1 MMRSLFSG
9 VSGLKTHQT
18 RMDVIGNNIANVN
31 TTAYK
36 SQNMVFSDLL
46 YQTTQAASG
55 ANANTGRGGINA
67 RQIGLG
73 SKTAAINTAIT
84 RQGSAQSTNNPWD
97 VMITGESFFIVSSG
111 SQNFFTRDGAFTI
124 DGAGNLVMAS
134 TGYTVM
140 GWQYD
145 EDTGDIRSDVVSA
158 LQVMKR
164 ENLTAGA
171 ESTTNGYASG
181 IVDKNDTNVH
191 SPAGKIMSLKIFD
204 GEGYEYSVLMS
215 IHALEGRDGQYYVR
229 LDDIKDS
236 EGVSL
241 KTRYNVENIE
251 QIATFGEGG
260 NIVETKVYPTMDNV
274 TYTDGNPA
282 TFKVDYNFDEVLE
295 GYDRSPIMGIAG
307 STAKI
312 EGIAA
317 TAAGAA
323 TATKPADN
331 DPLTGGQFVKM
342 SGTVKLDKDT
352 LMEEYGLIYENQKY
366 YYAPKDANGN
376 YDMTKRT
383 ELKSDLNDTTNA
395 ANWGTVL
402 SQLTGSG
409 NTTTAGPTV
418 TLDTS
423 KSLTIGDDGT
433 VELTFNAVFQAKAAA
448 ELPTGGVVYNSK
460 TEKFAA
466 TLSYPDATNDPSA
479 ARVLEKAYGLTGDD
493 NTTYTINYIAPNGS
507 ASITKNL
514 NYAGNMLVFNTNNG
528 EFSYIGGQG
537 QNSAILDFK
546 GSATDMTGANRD
558 LGHFRD
564 VSIDFSSLTNVNN
577 GKVST
582 AGLDNGDGTSANA
595 GSGRKPGELIG
606 IEIGQD
612 GKIRASYDNG
622 MSKLLG
628 QIAVAKF
635 ANASGLAKA
644 GNNLYSTTMNS
655 GEFDGIGQDVTAD
668 GEGSMESGIL
678 EMSNVDLAGEF
689 TEMITTQR
697 GFQANSR
704 IITTSDTLLEEL
716 VNLKR

>member
-251 QIATFGEGG
+251 QIATFGAGG
-260 NIVETKVYPTMDNV
+260 NIVETKVYSTMDNV

-282 TFKVDYNFDEVLE
+282 TFKVDYNFDEVLQ

-307 STAKI
+307 STAVVKSI
-312 EGIAA
+312 DGA
-317 TAAGAA
+317 T
-323 TATKPADN
+323 TAPKDGDKLEADK
-331 DPLTGGQFVKM
+331 TVVMG
-342 SGTVKLDKDT
+342 GTVKLDKDT

-366 YYAPKDANGN
+366 YFRPKKADGS
-376 YDMTKRT
+376 YGDRV
-383 ELKSDLNDTTNA
+383 ELKEDLTDNDNA
-395 ANWGTVL
+395 DAWGQVL
-402 SQLTGSG
+402 SQLTSSG
-409 NTTTAGPTV
+409 NAADTTTGPTV
-418 TLDTS
+418 TLDKS

-433 VELTFNAVFQAKAAA
+433 VELTFNAEFQSKVAA
-448 ELPTGGVVYNSK
+448 EMPTNTVYNEK
-460 TEKFAA
+460 TGKFAA
-466 TLSYPDATNDPSA
+466 TLAYPDDTNDPGA
-479 ARVLEKAYGLTGDD
+479 LKVLEKAYGLTGDD
-493 NTTYTINYIAPNGS
+493 NTTYTINYIAPGGS

>member
-55 ANANTGRGGINA
+55 ANPNTGRGGINA

-97 VMITGESFFIVSSG
+97 VMISGESFFVVSSG
-111 SQNFFTRDGAFTI
+111 SQNFFTRDGSFTI

-158 LQVMKR
+158 LQVMNR
-164 ENLTAGA
+164 RNLTAPA
-171 ESTTNGYASG
+171 EATTMGYASG
-181 IVDKNDTNVH
+181 IVDKNDPSVH
-191 SPAGKIMSLKIFD
+191 SSGGKVMSLKIFD
-204 GEGYEYSVLMS
+204 AEGYDYSVLFS
-215 IHALEGRDGQYYVR
+215 IHALSRDGQYYVQ
-229 LDDIKDS
+229 LDDIKNAD
-236 EGVSL
+236 GVSL
-241 KTRYNVENIE
+241 KDVYNVNDIS
-251 QIATFGEGG
+251 QIATFGESKS
-260 NIVETKVYPTMDNV
+260 IDETKVYGLPDDGSV
-274 TYTDGNPA
+274 TYTAGAKDTGTFVVNYNYGEILTGFDSNVMMGMAKNLKVTVPAADNAALAEKSEVTMQGDVTLDRNILETKYGLTYDEKERQYYYRPRTVAGNGTVTYGNSTALGPSDVTNPA
-282 TFKVDYNFDEVLE
+282 TPLNVTGWQSVLSSLGGNGVTIAKGGTPAAPLISIDE
-295 GYDRSPIMGIAG
+295 AG
-307 STAKI
+307 EATLTF
-312 EGIAA
+312 
-317 TAAGAA
+317 TAAFKTNRVSAF
-323 TATKPADN
+323 TAQTSTFGVSLAYPAD
-331 DPLTGGQFVKM
+331 
-342 SGTVKLDKDT
+342 
-352 LMEEYGLIYENQKY
+352 
-366 YYAPKDANGN
+366 
-376 YDMTKRT
+376 
-383 ELKSDLNDTTNA
+383 
-395 ANWGTVL
+395 
-402 SQLTGSG
+402 
-409 NTTTAGPTV
+409 
-418 TLDTS
+418 
-423 KSLTIGDDGT
+423 
-433 VELTFNAVFQAKAAA
+433 KA
-448 ELPTGGVVYNSK
+448 EI
-460 TEKFAA
+460 
-466 TLSYPDATNDPSA
+466 
-479 ARVLEKAYGLTGDD
+479 LEKAYGLHSTD
-493 NTTYTINYIAPNGS
+493 NMKYDINYITPDGH
-507 ASITKNL
+507 ASVAVSEQYT
-514 NYAGNMLVFNTNNG
+514 GNALVFDTKTGN
-528 EFSYIGGQG
+528 FSYVGDQG
-537 QNSAILDFK
+537 QNAVTLDFAAA
-546 GSATDMTGANRD
+546 ATDLTGANRN
-558 LGHFRD
+558 LEHFSD
-564 VSIDFSSLTNVNN
+564 VSIDFSTLTNISN

-595 GSGRKPGELIG
+595 GAGRKHGEMIG
-606 IEIGQD
+606 VEVGQD

-622 MSKLLG
+622 MTKLLG

-635 ANASGLAKA
+635 ANAAGLAKA

-655 GEFDGIGQDVTAD
+655 GEFDGIGIDITSD
-668 GEGSMESGIL
+668 GEGSMESGVL

>member
-84 RQGSAQSTNNPWD
+84 RQGSPQSTNNPWD

-251 QIATFGEGG
+251 QIATFGAGG
-260 NIVETKVYPTMDNV
+260 NIVETKVYSTMDNV

-282 TFKVDYNFDEVLE
+282 TFKVDYNFDEVLQ

-307 STAKI
+307 STAVVKSI
-312 EGIAA
+312 GGATTAPADGDPLAAA
-317 TAAGAA
+317 TAVTMG
-323 TATKPADN
+323 
-331 DPLTGGQFVKM
+331 
-342 SGTVKLDKDT
+342 GTVKLDKDT

-366 YYAPKDANGN
+366 YFRPKNADGS
-376 YDMTKRT
+376 YGDRV
-383 ELKSDLNDTTNA
+383 ELKEDLTDNDNA
-395 ANWGTVL
+395 DAWGQVL
-402 SQLTGSG
+402 SQLTSSG
-409 NTTTAGPTV
+409 NAADTTTGPTV

-433 VELTFNAVFQAKAAA
+433 VELTFNAEFQSKVAA
-448 ELPTGGVVYNSK
+448 EMPTNTVYNEK
-460 TEKFAA
+460 TGKFAA
-466 TLSYPDATNDPSA
+466 TLAYPDDTNDPGA
-479 ARVLEKAYGLTGDD
+479 LKVLEKAYGLTGDD
-493 NTTYTINYIAPNGS
+493 NTTYTINYIAPGGS

-514 NYAGNMLVFNTNNG
+514 NYAGNMLVFNTKNG

-537 QNSAILDFK
+537 QNSAILDFA